1 MESLQIMTLSSLLL
15 SILCKFD
22 KQQQQQWVHNKE
34 QRRQTNWCY
43 SLNDYCRWCVTSCG
57 ISDHIPETTIKPIK
71 FLCKFYSNDA
81 FNNSHR
87 DIQDNEET
95 LGYDLKRN
103 E

>member
-1 MESLQIMTLSSLLL
+1 MCFHSKMRENHWIIS
-15 SILCKFD
+15 
-22 KQQQQQWVHNKE
+22 QQNKNTIYLHCNE
-34 QRRQTNWCY
+34 HTFKKR
-43 SLNDYCRWCVTSCG
+43 CG